1 MAWSEDTKKF
11 YGAAVARRGGELLGQ
26 IGNAPKALILLPCG
40 HEKVMSVAGISSRNA
55 LTANKFRCALCRLE
69 SLDDSRPLEL
79 GGESKEASDA
89 IHGIEGAP
97 RKAHCADTDGRARS
111 VKAVY

>member
-26 IGNAPKALILLPCG
+26 IGNAPKALVLLPCG
-40 HEKVMSVAGISSRNA
+40 HEKVMSVAGISSRDA

-69 SLDDSRPLEL
+69 SLDDSRSLGREGEL
-79 GGESKEASDA
+79 T
-89 IHGIEGAP
+89 EG
-97 RKAHCADTDGRARS
+97 RDGH
-111 VKAVY
+111 V